1 MSLAENP
8 PEPSAMTTK
17 IMTAEDVAWE
27 KARRIPDR
35 DPEHDRQDKD
45 GMPMWRELFNR
56 PQPGGWAINKYG
68 DAEAFRVSGLPAM
81 GDRPLSSADTSYYL
95 PSEIGEVA

>member
-17 IMTAEDVAWE
+17 SMTAEDVAWK
-27 KARRIPDR
+27 KARRMPDR
-35 DPEHDRQDKD
+35 DPERDRQDKD
-45 GMPMWRELFNR
+45 GMPIWRELFNR
-56 PQPGGWAINKYG
+56 RQPGGWAINPHG

-81 GDRPLSSADTSYYL
+81 GDRPLSSVDTSYYL
-95 PSEIGEVA
+95 PSEIGEVG